1 MALPGRCTRAEE
13 FAGASQPASAP
24 SVGYDS
30 AAFRDLVVRYGT
42 SSHARAR
49 QRLFADMQRH
59 LAVNAV
65 NAWISAP
72 QVSTVARKG
81 LRGLWMNYPISV
93 HDISA
98 LSWD

>member
-1 MALPGRCTRAEE
+1 MSRSADASACWR
-13 FAGASQPASAP
+13 GASAGVCAEC
-24 SVGYDS
+24 GLYDS

-42 SSHARAR
+42 SSHARER